1 MRSAKKGA
9 WTSWVA
15 KYTAHTYN
23 GPMSTQYADTDNKS
37 QPGSPMQPPEPEAAA
52 TEPAPAESRWAL
64 LRRGRFLALWAGQLT
79 SVIGDTFNYVAVAW
93 LVLQLTGSALAVGS
107 VLTTA
112 AVPRALLMLLG
123 GAVNDRLSPRL
134 TMALSGLL
142 RAVVMGTLAALA
154 LAHAVTLPELFIG
167 SFLIGANSAFF
178 IPAPPALLPRV
189 VEQHQLEA
197 GNAMMQLNSALGAI
211 VGPALAG
218 IVVAAFGAGAA
229 LLGDAGGY
237 ALAGVFALLV
247 PWIVTTAT
255 TPKKGSPLAS
265 IGEGIAFVW
274 HDVPM
279 RAAWVV
285 IAVINLIILG
295 ALVVGLPVLARE
307 HLHGPVSF
315 GVIFTA
321 LGLAATAGAVVAGSR
336 KAPRRLGW
344 LLLAGTAWMGLGVA
358 VIALAQTLPA
368 VLVAMVAIGLAIGV
382 LNTYLLSWVQRRVQ
396 PEMMGR
402 VMSMV
407 MLAGVG
413 AAPIGLA
420 AGGAIAGLSLTL
432 LFWVCAA
439 SIVAVAAASTMS
451 RSVRQM
457 S

>member
-1 MRSAKKGA
+1 M
-9 WTSWVA
+9 
-15 KYTAHTYN
+15 
-23 GPMSTQYADTDNKS
+23 
-37 QPGSPMQPPEPEAAA
+37 EPEAAA
-52 TEPAPAESRWAL
+52 SQPVPAESRWGL

-79 SVIGDTFNYVAVAW
+79 GQIGDSFNYIAVAW
-93 LVLQLTGSALAVGS
+93 LVLQLTGSSFALGS
-107 VLTTA
+107 VLTAA

-134 TMALSGLL
+134 TMMLSGLV
-142 RAVVMGTLAALA
+142 RAVVMAVLAALT
-154 LAHAVTLPELFIG
+154 LAHTITLPELFVG
-167 SFLIGANSAFF
+167 AFLIGAISAFF

-197 GNAMMQLNSALGAI
+197 GNALMQLNSALGAI

-218 IVVAAFGAGAA
+218 IVVAAFGPGPA

-247 PWIVTTAT
+247 PASVVTAT
-255 TPKKGSPLAS
+255 APRKGSPLAS

-274 HDVPM
+274 RDVQM
-279 RAAWVV
+279 RVALVL
-285 IAVINLIILG
+285 IAVFNLVILG
-295 ALVVGLPVLARE
+295 ALEVGIPVLASE
-307 HLHGPVSF
+307 QLNGPISF

-321 LGLAATAGAVVAGSR
+321 FGLAVTVGAVLSGSR
-336 KAPRRLGW
+336 KAPTGLGW
-344 LLLAGTAWMGLGVA
+344 LVVAGTAWIGLGVA
-358 VIALAQTLPA
+358 VIAFAQTLPA
-368 VLVAMVAIGLAIGV
+368 VLVAMVAIGLAVGV
-382 LNTYLLSWVQRRVQ
+382 LNTYMLSWMQRRVQ
-396 PEMMGR
+396 PDMMGR

-413 AAPIGLA
+413 AEPIGLA
-420 AGGAIAGLSLTL
+420 AGGAIASRSLTL
-432 LFWVCAA
+432 LFWLCAA

>member
-1 MRSAKKGA
+1 MQSAE
-9 WTSWVA
+9 T
-15 KYTAHTYN
+15 
-23 GPMSTQYADTDNKS
+23 
-37 QPGSPMQPPEPEAAA
+37 EAAA
-52 TEPAPAESRWAL
+52 TESAPAESRWGL
-64 LRRGRFLALWAGQLT
+64 LGRRRFLALWAGQLT
-79 SVIGDTFNYVAVAW
+79 GVIGDSFNYVAVAW
-93 LVLQLTGSALAVGS
+93 LVLQLTGSSVALGAI
-107 VLTTA
+107 LTTA
-112 AVPRALLMLLG
+112 AVPRALLILLG

-134 TMALSGLL
+134 TMVLSGFV
-142 RAVVMGTLAALA
+142 RALVMGVLAVLT

-167 SFLIGANSAFF
+167 SFLIGAISAFF

-197 GNAMMQLNSALGAI
+197 GNALMQLNNALGTI

-229 LLGDAGGY
+229 LLGDAAGY
-237 ALAGVFALLV
+237 ALTGVFALLV
-247 PWIVTTAT
+247 PALVVTVTA
-255 TPKKGSPLAS
+255 PKNGSTLTS

-274 HDVPM
+274 GDVPM
-279 RAAWVV
+279 RAAWVL

-295 ALVVGLPVLARE
+295 AFEVGLPVLARE
-307 HLHGPVSF
+307 QLNGPISF

-321 LGLAATAGAVVAGSR
+321 FGLAATAGAVVAGSK
-336 KAPRRLGW
+336 KAPSRLGW
-344 LLLAGTAWMGLGVA
+344 LLLGGTAWMGLCVG

-368 VLVAMVAIGLAIGV
+368 VLVAMVAIGLAVGV

-396 PEMMGR
+396 PDMMGR

-407 MLAGVG
+407 MLAGLG
-413 AAPIGLA
+413 AEPMGLA
-420 AGGAIAGLSLTL
+420 AGGAIAGRSLTL

-439 SIVAVAAASTMS
+439 SIVAVAVASTMS

>member
-1 MRSAKKGA
+1 M
-9 WTSWVA
+9 
-15 KYTAHTYN
+15 
-23 GPMSTQYADTDNKS
+23 
-37 QPGSPMQPPEPEAAA
+37 QPGGPVQP
-52 TEPAPAESRWAL
+52 TEPAAAVAEPASVESRWAL

-79 SVIGDTFNYVAVAW
+79 GQIGDSFNYVAVAW
-93 LVLQLTGSALAVGS
+93 LVLQLTGSSLALGS
-107 VLTTA
+107 VLTAA

-134 TMALSGLL
+134 TMVLSGLA
-142 RAVVMGTLAALA
+142 RAVVMGVLAALA
-154 LAHAVTLPELFIG
+154 LAHVVTLPELFIG
-167 SFLIGANSAFF
+167 LFLIGAISAFF
-178 IPAPPALLPRV
+178 IPAPLALLPRV

-237 ALAGVFALLV
+237 ALAGAFALLV
-247 PWIVTTAT
+247 PRIVATAA

-274 HDVPM
+274 HDIPLRV
-279 RAAWVV
+279 ALVL
-285 IAVINLIILG
+285 IAVINLVILG
-295 ALVVGLPVLARE
+295 ALEVGLPVLARE
-307 HLHGPVSF
+307 QLHGPISF

-321 LGLAATAGAVVAGSR
+321 LGLAATAGAIVAGSR
-336 KAPRRLGW
+336 KAPARLGW

-368 VLVAMVAIGLAIGV
+368 VLIAMVAIGLPIGV
-382 LNTYLLSWVQRRVQ
+382 LNTYALSWMQRRVQ
-396 PEMMGR
+396 PDMMGR

-413 AAPIGLA
+413 VEPIGLV
-420 AGGAIAGLSLTL
+420 AGGAIAGRSLTL
-432 LFWVCAA
+432 LFWLCAA
-439 SIVAVAAASTMS
+439 SIVVVAAASTVS

>member
-1 MRSAKKGA
+1 
-9 WTSWVA
+9 
-15 KYTAHTYN
+15 
-23 GPMSTQYADTDNKS
+23 MSTQYADADNRP
-37 QPGSPMQPPEPEAAA
+37 QQGSPIQPQERDAAL
-52 TEPAPAESRWAL
+52 TEPAAAESRWAL
-64 LRRGRFLALWAGQLT
+64 LRRGRFLMLWAGQLT
-79 SVIGDTFNYVAVAW
+79 GLIGDSFNYVAVAW
-93 LVLQLTGSALAVGS
+93 LVLQLTGSSLAVGS
-107 VLTTA
+107 ILATA
-112 AVPRALLMLLG
+112 AVPRGLLMLLG
-123 GAVNDRLSPRL
+123 GAVNDWLSPRL
-134 TMALSGLL
+134 TMVLSGLA
-142 RAVVMGTLAALA
+142 RAVVMGVLAALA
-154 LAHAVTLPELFIG
+154 LAHVVTLPELFIG
-167 SFLIGANSAFF
+167 SFVIGAISAFF
-178 IPAPPALLPRV
+178 IPAPLALLPRV

-218 IVVAAFGAGAA
+218 IVVAAFGPGAA

-237 ALAGVFALLV
+237 AMAGVFALLV
-247 PWIVTTAT
+247 PGIVATAT
-255 TPKKGSPLAS
+255 TPRSGGPLAS
-265 IGEGIAFVW
+265 IGEGIWFVW
-274 HDVPM
+274 NDVQI
-279 RAAWVV
+279 RAAWVL

-295 ALVVGLPVLARE
+295 ALEVGLPVLARE
-307 HLHGPVSF
+307 QLNGPISF

-321 LGLAATAGAVVAGSR
+321 LGLASTAGAIVAGIR

-344 LLLAGTAWMGLGVA
+344 LLLAGTAWMGLSVA

-396 PEMMGR
+396 PDTMGR

-413 AAPIGLA
+413 AEPIGLA
-420 AGGAIAGLSLTL
+420 AGGAIASRSLTL
-432 LFWVCAA
+432 LFWLCAA